1 MSNLISKV
9 FKKNNKNET
18 RKTQMDAI
26 YGLNKEFTQ
35 LQTGCLSNSDPT
47 KGWCSFI

>member
-1 MSNLISKV
+1 MNSLLSKV

-26 YGLNKEFTQ
+26 YGINKEFMQ
-35 LQTGCLSNSDPT
+35 LQTGCLSNSCPT
-47 KGWCSFI
+47 KGTS